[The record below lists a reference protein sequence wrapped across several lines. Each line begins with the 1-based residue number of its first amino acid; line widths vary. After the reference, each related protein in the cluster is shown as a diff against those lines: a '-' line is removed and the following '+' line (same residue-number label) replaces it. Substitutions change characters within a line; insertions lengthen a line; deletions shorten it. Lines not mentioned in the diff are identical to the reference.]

1 MRLQPNPG
9 KLASCASPI
18 RTIFAAGGRHTHAAA
33 LRPLVRPDGPLP
45 VRELQY
51 LNRYFLR
58 YRWHLLGGVLFVT
71 ASNIFGVLSPQVV
84 RHAVNLVTD
93 NRDLYVALDG
103 MPLQDVLRT
112 RFVRILL
119 LFGAVFLGLAV
130 IKGAFMF
137 LMRQTLIIMSRLVEY
152 DLKNDLYRHYQYLDQ
167 AFYKRNNTGDLMS
180 RVAEDVSHVRMYV
193 GPALMYAINLVVL
206 FTLVIYAMIRVNP
219 QLTAYVLLP
228 LPILSI
234 SIYYVNNL
242 INKRSEAIQAQLS
255 ALTTRAQEVFS
266 GIRVVKAYAQEK
278 PMARQ
283 FDTECA
289 EYRERSLSLARVEAM
304 FHPLMLLLIGLSTII
319 TVYVGGLQV
328 IAGVISPGNVAE
340 FVIYVNMLTWPVAS
354 LGWVASIIQRAAA
367 SQKRI
372 NQFLDSQ
379 PDIKST
385 GTAEADFRGDIVFE
399 RVTFTYPDTGI
410 TALKDLSFTI
420 PAGQR
425 FALFG
430 RTGSGKSTLAELLM
444 RLYDPQEGRILI
456 GGVDIR
462 EMPLEA
468 LRRHIAYVPQE
479 VFLFS
484 ETVAYNIAFGQAR
497 MLGDAAEER
506 ARKWA
511 RYASIDR
518 EIEEFPKGF
527 ATRVGE
533 RGVTLSGGQKQRIS
547 IARAFA
553 KQAPVLVLDDALSA
567 VDASTEKR
575 ILGNLEEYL
584 EDRTAL
590 VVTHRVFS
598 LLDFDRILV
607 LDEGR
612 LVESGKHE
620 ELLEQDGVYA
630 ELYEKQLREE
640 KAA

>member
-1 MRLQPNPG
+1 
-9 KLASCASPI
+9 
-18 RTIFAAGGRHTHAAA
+18 
-33 LRPLVRPDGPLP
+33 
-45 VRELQY
+45 VRELRY

-58 YRWHLLGGVLFVT
+58 YRWHLLGGIFFVA

-84 RHAVNLVTD
+84 RHAVNLVTE

-103 MPLQDVLRT
+103 MPLQSVLRA
-112 RFVRILL
+112 RFVHILL
-119 LFGAVFLGLAV
+119 LFGGVFLGLAV

-137 LMRQTLIIMSRLVEY
+137 LMRQTIIIMSRLVEF
-152 DLKNDLYRHYQYLDQ
+152 DLKNDLYRQYQRLDQ

-180 RVAEDVSHVRMYV
+180 RVAEDVSHVRMYI

-206 FTLVIYAMIRVNP
+206 FALVIYAMIRVNP

-228 LPILSI
+228 LPVLSI

-242 INKRSEAIQAQLS
+242 INKRSEAIQSQLS

-266 GIRVVKAYAQEK
+266 GIRVVKAYAQEN
-278 PMARQ
+278 PMADQ
-283 FDTECA
+283 FDAECA

-319 TVYVGGLQV
+319 TVYVGGRQV
-328 IAGVISPGNVAE
+328 IAGLISPGNVAE

-372 NQFLDSQ
+372 NQFLSAE
-379 PDIKST
+379 PDVFST
-385 GTAEADFRGDIVFE
+385 GNAETDFQGDIVFE
-399 RVTFTYPDTGI
+399 HVTFTYPETGI
-410 TALKDLSFTI
+410 TALEDVSFRI
-420 PAGQR
+420 PSGQR

-444 RLYDPQEGRILI
+444 RLYDPQKGRITI

-462 EMPLEA
+462 ELPLEA

-484 ETVAYNIAFGQAR
+484 ETVAYNIGFSQTDR
-497 MLGDAAEER
+497 SEEH

-511 RYASIDR
+511 RFASIDR
-518 EIEEFPKGF
+518 EIEDFPKAY

-553 KQAPVLVLDDALSA
+553 KQAPILLLDDALSA
-567 VDASTEKR
+567 VDATTEKR
-575 ILGNLEEYL
+575 ILGNLEEFL
-584 EDRTAL
+584 ENRTAL

-607 LDEGR
+607 LDHGR
-612 LVESGKHE
+612 LVEAGTHE
-620 ELLEQDGVYA
+620 ALLEQGGVYA